1 MNAAASGQC
10 PDPGGKPALV
20 LLDVGLPDQDGFE
33 VCRQIRPHYDGIICV
48 LTARTDNIDQV
59 LGLELGADDYIGKP
73 IEPRVLLA
81 RLPTC
86 AATAGSSHVTAACA
100 SAS

>member
-1 MNAAASGQC
+1 MSAAWMVS
-10 PDPGGKPALV
+10 
-20 LLDVGLPDQDGFE
+20 E

-59 LGLELGADDYIGKP
+59 LGLELGPTITSANRSNRGAAGP
-73 IEPRVLLA
+73 A
-81 RLPTC
+81 APTC
-86 AATAGSSHVTAACA
+86 AATAGRHVTAACA